1 MKQIKEYIRI
11 ALFNVFYSKL
21 RSFLTMLGIV
31 VGVASVITVLAVG
44 NGVRADVMANES
56 TTTVTVGVDINE
68 VPEIHMITFD
78 DLNAVRLQ
86 LGDRITGIVTSHL
99 RIGLLDGDQVR
110 YEVYATFTL
119 PDAQFDPEQRGIL
132 RGQYFD
138 EAHVLNRSLVGV
150 INMHSALMLY
160 GTTDVVGMELDVRI
174 NQVVQTVRI
183 IGVRYF
189 DEAQIRG
196 LEDTVELLNAETPV
210 FIELPYTTYEAWGGV
225 GQRFSSLTVY
235 LADGEDDMEM
245 ATSII
250 RILSSRHLSS
260 GEGLFIREQI
270 INWNIVESL
279 LDLITTFVVI
289 VAGISL
295 LVGGIG
301 VMNIMLVSVTE
312 RKREIGIRK
321 ALGAKT
327 GSIVVQFLFE
337 STIISGIGGVIGILI
352 GIGLSHLISESDLI
366 EVSTH
371 LSVGSIILT
380 TTFSCSVG
388 VIFGIYPARKAAKLN
403 PIEALRDL

>member
-1 MKQIKEYIRI
+1 MKWIREYIRI

-56 TTTVTVGVDINE
+56 TTTVTVGVDMSE

-78 DLNAVRLQ
+78 DLEAVRLQ
-86 LGDRITGIVTSHL
+86 LRDRIIGIVTSQL
-99 RIGLLDGDQVR
+99 RTGLTEGSQGR
-110 YEVYATFTL
+110 HEVFATFTL

-138 EAHVLNRSLVGV
+138 ESHVLNASLVGV

-160 GTTDVVGMELDVRI
+160 GTTDVVGMELDIRI
-174 NQVVQTVRI
+174 HQTVQTVRI

-189 DEAQIRG
+189 DDAQIRG
-196 LEDTVELLNAETPV
+196 LEDTVELLNAEIPV
-210 FIELPYTTYEAWGGV
+210 FIELPYTTYTAWGGI
-225 GQRFSSLTVY
+225 GERFPSMTAY
-235 LADGEDDMEM
+235 LAVGEDDTEI

-260 GEGLFIREQI
+260 GEDLFIREQL

-327 GSIVVQFLFE
+327 GSIIIQFLFE
-337 STIISGIGGVIGILI
+337 STIISGIGGIIGILI
-352 GIGLSHLISESDLI
+352 GVGLSHLIDESDLI
-366 EVSTH
+366 EISTYI
-371 LSVGSIILT
+371 SATSIIIT
-380 TTFSCSVG
+380 TMFSCSVG
-388 VIFGIYPARKAAKLN
+388 IIFGIYPARKAAKLS